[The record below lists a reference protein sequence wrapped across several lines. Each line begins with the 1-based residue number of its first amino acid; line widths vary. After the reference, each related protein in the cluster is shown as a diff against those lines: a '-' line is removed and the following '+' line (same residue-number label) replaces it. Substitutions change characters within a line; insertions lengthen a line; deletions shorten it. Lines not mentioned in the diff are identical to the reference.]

1 MGSLSSP
8 RSSIGSHRTSIP
20 RARIFPQYSSSSS
33 TLTGA
38 GSFSSFTLKC
48 VMHARMSPF
57 LDPISVNVLPFVSR
71 SK

>member
-1 MGSLSSP
+1 M
-8 RSSIGSHRTSIP
+8 GSHRTSIP
-20 RARIFPQYSSSSS
+20 RARILSQYSRSSS

-57 LDPISVNVLPFVSR
+57 RDPISVSVLPSVSR